1 MTSVNMPRDDAAT
14 KITKKPTERTVNP
27 VEPYSKTNPVTVH
40 EDVLQAPARKIRKQD
55 ERRGKDRRQK
65 EVPVLLDTRSS
76 HDRRN
81 LAAQGEIEIEDEN
94 TSANKTGVDYFT

>member
-14 KITKKPTERTVNP
+14 KISSKSTARTVNE
-27 VEPYSKTNPVTVH
+27 VEPYPTAQPVEAH
-40 EDVLQAPARKIRKQD
+40 EDVTQAPPRKPRKQD

-65 EVPVLLDTRSS
+65 NEPVLLDTRSN

-81 LAAQGEIEIEDEN
+81 AAAKGDIEIEDEN
-94 TSANKTGVDYFT
+94 SAASKTGVDYYT

>member
-14 KITKKPTERTVNP
+14 KITSKTTTRTVNP
-27 VEPYSKTNPVTVH
+27 VEPYSNVQPVEAH
-40 EDVLQAPARKIRKQD
+40 EDVTQAPPRKTRKQD

-65 EVPVLLDTRSS
+65 NEPVLLDTRSN

-81 LAAQGEIEIEDEN
+81 AAAKGDIEIEDEN
-94 TSANKTGVDYFT
+94 SSTNKTGVDYFT

>member
-14 KITKKPTERTVNP
+14 KIANKSTNRTVNP
-27 VEPYSKTNPVTVH
+27 IEPYSKANPITAH
-40 EDVLQAPARKIRKQD
+40 EDVLQAPVRKTRKQD

-65 EVPVLLDTRSS
+65 EVPILLDTRSS

-81 LAAQGEIEIEDEN
+81 LAAQGEIDIEDED
-94 TSANKTGVDYFT
+94 TSVKKTGVDYFT

>member
-14 KITKKPTERTVNP
+14 KITSKSTTRTVNP
-27 VEPYSKTNPVTVH
+27 LEPAANVQPVEVH
-40 EDVLQAPARKIRKQD
+40 EDVTQAPPPKPRKQD

-65 EVPVLLDTRSS
+65 NDPVLLDTRSN

-81 LAAQGEIEIEDEN
+81 AAAKGDVEIEDEN
-94 TSANKTGVDYFT
+94 TAANKTGVDYYT